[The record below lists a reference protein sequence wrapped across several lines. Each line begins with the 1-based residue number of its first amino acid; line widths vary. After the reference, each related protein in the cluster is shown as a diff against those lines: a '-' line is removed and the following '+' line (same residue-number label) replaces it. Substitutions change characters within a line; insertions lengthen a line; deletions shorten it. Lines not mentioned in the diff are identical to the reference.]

1 MFSKKY
7 MLFISALALLVFVG
21 YASTSSNTNDE
32 RTTTHASSSNDNNT
46 NPSPDFDGDGTVGL
60 PDFLLFVDVFGLRQ
74 GDEGYDA
81 RFDLDGDRTIGIGDF
96 LIFVNNFGKEIHA
109 PFSPDMVTLPPPT
122 WVFAGDVPAT
132 DRTALRE
139 EMEYVRAYFA
149 DRFGVEATGFTV
161 LVASNYE
168 ALSPVYRDVVGKD
181 LSSYYHPQAIHSY
194 AWVTSSTTGS
204 AVVILMYGTLS
215 ERAGNR
221 LKHHIAH
228 EYFHVLQGQLA
239 SGFAQLQDGEIA
251 WHTNATY
258 RDKIGWWRVWLPMP
272 TTRTH
277 HSGRAGVPFL
287 ATEVG
292 IHPTGT

>member
-1 MFSKKY
+1 
-7 MLFISALALLVFVG
+7 
-21 YASTSSNTNDE
+21 
-32 RTTTHASSSNDNNT
+32 
-46 NPSPDFDGDGTVGL
+46 
-60 PDFLLFVDVFGLRQ
+60 
-74 GDEGYDA
+74 
-81 RFDLDGDRTIGIGDF
+81 
-96 LIFVNNFGKEIHA
+96 
-109 PFSPDMVTLPPPT
+109 MVTLPPPT

-239 SGFAQLQDGEIA
+239 SGFAQLQDGEL
-251 WHTNATY
+251 TQNREEATPVAFTG
-258 RDKIGWWRVWLPMP
+258 ISSSIEWTLPEHP
-272 TTRTH
+272 DALPRLEEQKRT
-277 HSGRAGVPFL
+277 GC
-287 ATEVG
+287 E
-292 IHPTGT
+292 